1 MSTVIQPTRVRL
13 HGRPERS
20 KQEPNY
26 GNYTVP
32 GKVMR
37 EPKKDFKQGTASW
50 AVRRASTEGTG
61 LRRKRMRQGTVG
73 ICEDECHHSAR
84 PRASSS
90 YIWESRTMNHSN
102 HTQTPISLGGN
113 ETAHSF

>member
-37 EPKKDFKQGTASW
+37 EPKKDLKQGTAS
-50 AVRRASTEGTG
+50 
-61 LRRKRMRQGTVG
+61 
-73 ICEDECHHSAR
+73 
-84 PRASSS
+84 
-90 YIWESRTMNHSN
+90 
-102 HTQTPISLGGN
+102 
-113 ETAHSF
+113 